1 MLTNKPPRP
10 EDASHGRAVF
20 AKTCAQCHT
29 LFGEGGKV
37 GPDLTGS
44 NRANLEY
51 VLSNVLEPSAVMAK
65 EYQTSTVT
73 LADGRVIT
81 GIIKAQ
87 DKQTVTVQT
96 PNELLTYPRGDIE
109 DIQTAAVSMMPIE
122 LVKPLSENDVR
133 ALVAY
138 LASPKQVP
146 IQSAQENRRDAEP
159 QRIRN

>member
-1 MLTNKPPRP
+1 
-10 EDASHGRAVF
+10 
-20 AKTCAQCHT
+20 
-29 LFGEGGKV
+29 
-37 GPDLTGS
+37 
-44 NRANLEY
+44 
-51 VLSNVLEPSAVMAK
+51 MAK

-109 DIQTAAVSMMPIE
+109 DIQTAAISMMPIE
-122 LVKPLSENDVR
+122 LVKPLSEGDVR

-138 LASPKQVP
+138 LASPKQIP
-146 IQSAQENRRDAEP
+146 LPTTGLKAPDSKAQGAALGTQSQQNPERPNGP
-159 QRIRN
+159 